1 MIVNYNNLD
10 IYFYHEG
17 SDFMSLIT
25 FEDIKNNKEFKTY
38 IEIGDKHLGVKGY
51 TKHDFGHVT
60 KVSETAGYILETLG
74 YSKRDVDLA
83 KIAGYIHDIGNM
95 VNRDEHAQTGACLCF
110 NILTRLG
117 MEPEE
122 IATIVSA
129 VGNHDEEVGSPINP
143 VSAALILGDKTD
155 VRRSRV
161 RNIDFSTFDIHDRV
175 NYAVEKATVEVDGLN
190 KSIELDLTIDTS
202 ICPLMEYFEIFISRM
217 MLCRKAADFLNT
229 NFKLT
234 MNGTKML

>member
-1 MIVNYNNLD
+1 MP
-10 IYFYHEG
+10 
-17 SDFMSLIT
+17 LIT
-25 FEDIKNNKEFKTY
+25 FEDIKNNKELNTY
-38 IEIGDKHLGVKGY
+38 IEIGDKHLNIKGY

-60 KVSETAGYILETLG
+60 KVSETAGDILTILG
-74 YSKRDVDLA
+74 FTKREVELA

-95 VNRDEHAQTGACLCF
+95 VNREEHAQTGACLCF

-122 IATIVSA
+122 IATVVSA

-161 RNIDFSTFDIHDRV
+161 RNTDFATFDIHDRV
-175 NYAVEKATVEVDGLN
+175 NYAVEKATVKVDGVD
-190 KSIELDLTIDTS
+190 KSIELELTIDTN
-202 ICPLMEYFEIFISRM
+202 ICPLMEYFEIFITRM
-217 MLCRKAADFLNT
+217 MLCRKAADFLNSK
-229 NFKLT
+229 FRLT